1 MANKQIN
8 ARVALKHDIEQNWIT
23 AGENGFCP
31 LAGEVIIYDID
42 NSENGCSQYRYKI
55 GRKDDNG
62 NLINI
67 KDLPFE
73 SNVYVGRNEPMNV
86 PAGFIWVDTSDETVD
101 EERLEGDGQEF
112 YTMAPSTLS
121 FRSTAPLEELQDIQ
135 INGQTVDPANYTLE
149 EGSTIVKLKHDY
161 LSTLDVGKYELSVVS
176 DSKTAKGDFTVTSP
190 ELNEYGL
197 LLNIPYYATYD
208 MWGDEYSLTIL
219 FEHGH
224 SGKVSYYDGG
234 NEWLTE
240 SFDYSFINGQIS
252 FAFFDREFNGIIT
265 VDGKQISGILAV
277 PDAGGF
283 ETSILLDTTSE
294 TLFAD
299 HYYIYE
305 IFNDVS
311 VQYRPIDKTL
321 TNYPVAKN
329 NICNIPVTTIAD
341 NAFDGSS
348 AESIVIPHTVTDFG
362 WQSFMACESLTS
374 ITFEG
379 TVEQWN
385 AISKDPS
392 WNLVPATYVQC
403 SDGQVAL

>member
-1 MANKQIN
+1 MAN
-8 ARVALKHDIEQNWIT
+8 L
-23 AGENGFCP
+23 
-31 LAGEVIIYDID
+31 
-42 NSENGCSQYRYKI
+42 
-55 GRKDDNG
+55 
-62 NLINI
+62 NI
-67 KDLPFE
+67 KFNNKSYSIDSSLLADATARLE
-73 SNVYVGRNEPMNV
+73 SHLMSMV
-86 PAGFIWVDTSDETVD
+86 

-121 FRSTAPLEELQDIQ
+121 FRSTAPLNELQDVQ
-135 INGQTVDPANYTLE
+135 INGQTVDPSNYTLE

-161 LSTLDVGKYELSVVS
+161 LSTLDVGQYELSVVS
-176 DSKTAKGDFTVTSP
+176 NSKIAKGDFTVASP

-197 LLNIPYYATYD
+197 LLNTPYYATYD

-224 SGKVSYYDGG
+224 SSKVSYYDGL
-234 NEWLTE
+234 EWLTE

-252 FAFFDREFNGIIT
+252 FAFSDREFNGIIT
-265 VDGKQISGILAV
+265 VDGKQLSGILAV
-277 PDAGGF
+277 PDAGF

-294 TLFAD
+294 ALYAD
-299 HYYIYE
+299 RYYIYE
-305 IFNDVS
+305 IFNDES
-311 VQYRPIDKTL
+311 VHYRPIDKTL

-362 WQSFMACESLTS
+362 LQSFMACESLTS

-385 AISKDPS
+385 DISKGS
-392 WNLVPATYVQC
+392 NWNSDTPATYVQC